1 MDWLALFNDPES
13 LLKTLGPNAIKW
25 VGILSVAWGFLK
37 WSGFWF
43 SKLIATIAEHFIQM
57 RDEIKELRL
66 AVNHVTQA
74 VTEFK
79 KDITFA
85 NRAIDKRVASLEA
98 YKEANDYKIMA
109 IEDDVK
115 QLKEEYNDGPISKK
129 SRN

>member
-13 LLKTLGPNAIKW
+13 LLKTLGPNTIKW
-25 VGILSVAWGFLK
+25 IGVISVAWGFLK

-43 SKLIATIAEHFIQM
+43 SRLIATIAEHFIQM

-79 KDITFA
+79 KDITFTS
-85 NRAIDKRVASLEA
+85 RAIDKRVANLEA

-129 SRN
+129 SRS